1 MTFGRIVTVNQ
12 TVISCKQANLFEY
25 INSYIKISQSPAPSC
40 TIVFFTQNN
49 WSNFLMIFISWSRER
64 GKLILRNYFPLTVF
78 PKRFIVDVWISLV
91 FWIIH
96 SFHYIST
103 RICFWFW
110 ICQVSGYVTALNMPS
125 LHRVLNTLDYAW
137 MCLNL
142 SEWLL
147 FYIYPL

>member
-78 PKRFIVDVWISLV
+78 TKRFIVDVWISPG
-91 FWIIH
+91 
-96 SFHYIST
+96 
-103 RICFWFW
+103 FW
-110 ICQVSGYVTALNMPS
+110 ICQSFQYNGVLNIPGFWLFLVLNMS
-125 LHRVLNTLDYAW
+125 GFWIYHG
-137 MCLNL
+137 
-142 SEWLL
+142 SEYVR
-147 FYIYPL
+147 FTQGFEYT

>member
-64 GKLILRNYFPLTVF
+64 GKLILRNYFPLGSEYARVF
-78 PKRFIVDVWISLV
+78 NIPG
-91 FWIIH
+91 FW
-96 SFHYIST
+96 
-103 RICFWFW
+103 ICFWFW
-110 ICQVSGYVTALNMPS
+110 ICQGSGYTVALNIGFWIRLVMPEC
-125 LHRVLNTLDYAW
+125 TKI
-137 MCLNL
+137 CLNGYCFTFTYYYNRFL
-142 SEWLL
+142 
-147 FYIYPL
+147 I